1 MNSGL
6 IERQMAE
13 GGTASISILSFNPDN
28 PEVQVIAL
36 LNAAHD
42 SKGSYDS

>member
-13 GGTASISILSFNPDN
+13 RSTASISILRFNPAH

-36 LNAAHD
+36 LNTAHD
-42 SKGSYDS
+42 SKGF